1 MFKIFLLLKQLSLHH
16 HYDMCVCCVWFLQDL
31 LGVSMIIPL
40 LPKLMFRMYE
50 SRSLAGIIGTYI
62 FFNNS
67 LFSFLLKDQK

>member
-1 MFKIFLLLKQLSLHH
+1 
-16 HYDMCVCCVWFLQDL
+16 
-31 LGVSMIIPL
+31 MIIPL